1 MSLGLTG
8 LIAPLVGIAVVGAVA
23 VKTVEVIGNTVNQTQ
38 GQLKKKK
45 GKKKSNNIFDMDNV
59 FDPQPRKQMK
69 KSRPRPRQNNNN
81 VFSTGF
87 GF

>member
-23 VKTVEVIGNTVNQTQ
+23 VKTVEVIGNTVNQGQ
-38 GQLKKKK
+38 GKKKKK
-45 GKKKSNNIFDMDNV
+45 GMKKKSNNIFDMDNM
-59 FDPQPRKQMK
+59 FDPQPKR
-69 KSRPRPRQNNNN
+69 KSRPRQKQNNNNNN

>member
-59 FDPQPRKQMK
+59 FDPQPKQK
-69 KSRPRPRQNNNN
+69 TRKSRPRQQNNNIY
-81 VFSTGF
+81 STGF